1 MDYLIS
7 FAVSV
12 MANIAAYIVTKW
24 IDKQSHDKIKMSLYS
39 NTATF
44 FGAADRIRTCGLS
57 GRSSQ
62 THRAKRLCEAVFR
75 RLCTKFKTIQNA
87 REAFSEPA
95 SRAFAYVVVKWWSQ

>member
-7 FAVSV
+7 FVVSV

-24 IDKQSHDKIKMSLYS
+24 IDKQHHDKIKMSLYG

-57 GRSSQ
+57 GRSRTIYPAELQ
-62 THRAKRLCEAVFR
+62 PHMYENRRWDEIHRMKFCERLE
-75 RLCTKFKTIQNA
+75 
-87 REAFSEPA
+87 
-95 SRAFAYVVVKWWSQ
+95 

>member
-7 FAVSV
+7 FVVSV

-24 IDKQSHDKIKMSLYS
+24 IDKQHHDKIKMSLYG

-57 GRSSQ
+57 GRSR
-62 THRAKRLCEAVFR
+62 TIYPAEIHRMKFCERLE
-75 RLCTKFKTIQNA
+75 
-87 REAFSEPA
+87 
-95 SRAFAYVVVKWWSQ
+95 

>member
-7 FAVSV
+7 FVVSV

-24 IDKQSHDKIKMSLYS
+24 IDKQHHDKIKMSLYG

-57 GRSSQ
+57 GRRTVTDKQ
-62 THRAKRLCEAVFR
+62 IA
-75 RLCTKFKTIQNA
+75 
-87 REAFSEPA
+87 
-95 SRAFAYVVVKWWSQ
+95 

>member
-7 FAVSV
+7 FVVSV

-24 IDKQSHDKIKMSLYS
+24 IDKQHHDKIKMSLYG

-57 GRSSQ
+57 GRSRTIYPAELQ
-62 THRAKRLCEAVFR
+62 PHIYENRRWDEIHRMKFCERLG
-75 RLCTKFKTIQNA
+75 
-87 REAFSEPA
+87 
-95 SRAFAYVVVKWWSQ
+95 

>member
-24 IDKQSHDKIKMSLYS
+24 IDKQSHDKIKRPLYC

-57 GRSSQ
+57 GRSRTIYPAELQ
-62 THRAKRLCEAVFR
+62 PHIYENRRWDEIHRMKFCERLG
-75 RLCTKFKTIQNA
+75 
-87 REAFSEPA
+87 
-95 SRAFAYVVVKWWSQ
+95 

>member
-24 IDKQSHDKIKMSLYS
+24 IDKQHHDKIKMSLYG

-57 GRSSQ
+57 GRSRTIYPAELQ
-62 THRAKRLCEAVFR
+62 PHIYENR
-75 RLCTKFKTIQNA
+75 REDEFHHIKL
-87 REAFSEPA
+87 
-95 SRAFAYVVVKWWSQ
+95 

>member
-7 FAVSV
+7 FVVSV

-24 IDKQSHDKIKMSLYS
+24 IDKQHHDKIKMSLYG

-57 GRSSQ
+57 GRSRTIYPAELQ
-62 THRAKRLCEAVFR
+62 PHIYENRRWDEIHRMKFCERLE
-75 RLCTKFKTIQNA
+75 
-87 REAFSEPA
+87 
-95 SRAFAYVVVKWWSQ
+95 

>member
-7 FAVSV
+7 FVVSV

-24 IDKQSHDKIKMSLYS
+24 IDKQHHDKIKMSLYG

-57 GRSSQ
+57 GRSRTIYPAELQ
-62 THRAKRLCEAVFR
+62 PHIYENRRWDEIHRMKFCES
-75 RLCTKFKTIQNA
+75 L
-87 REAFSEPA
+87 E
-95 SRAFAYVVVKWWSQ
+95 

>member
-7 FAVSV
+7 FVVSV

-24 IDKQSHDKIKMSLYS
+24 IDKQHHDKIKMSLYG

-57 GRSSQ
+57 GRSRTIYPAELQ
-62 THRAKRLCEAVFR
+62 PHMYENRRWDEIHRM
-75 RLCTKFKTIQNA
+75 KF
-87 REAFSEPA
+87 
-95 SRAFAYVVVKWWSQ
+95 